1 MSIYTLSIEME
12 LRSKIVIFLG
22 ALAGWSTVF
31 FNRQPFLN
39 VNEDS
44 DPENLP
50 IRVWLPILSLA
61 IIVTAG
67 LFLWFIYL

>member
-1 MSIYTLSIEME
+1 MSIYALSIEME

-39 VNEDS
+39 VNKDS
-44 DPENLP
+44 DPENLL

-67 LFLWFIYL
+67 LFLWAIYL